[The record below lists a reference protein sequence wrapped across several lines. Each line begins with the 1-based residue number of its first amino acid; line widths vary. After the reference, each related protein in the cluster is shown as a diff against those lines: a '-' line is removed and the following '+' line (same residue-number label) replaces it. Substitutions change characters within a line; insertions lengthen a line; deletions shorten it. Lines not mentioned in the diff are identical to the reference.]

1 MGAAQPQADVEV
13 IACGARVL
21 DALGVLGDTVLEL
34 NTLGDPES
42 RDGYRVALVEYFTD
56 HLDGLSE
63 DSRERLTR
71 NPLRILDSKD
81 ERERRNV
88 AEASFFSVYLNAAY
102 RTSVVEGKRVQ
113 GSGEVGESCSKK
125 K

>member
-81 ERERRNV
+81 RSEEH
-88 AEASFFSVYLNAAY
+88 
-102 RTSVVEGKRVQ
+102 TSELQSLMRISYAVF
-113 GSGEVGESCSKK
+113 CLKK
-125 K
+125 KNKHKTEDIINHR